1 MIAHMFQ
8 RSKREYTQQK
18 NAQFALRIVRFFVES
33 SHFHNNGKNHWAA
46 MRFLVEKFAQR
57 MLDFVLDE

>member
-8 RSKREYTQQK
+8 RRKGYLLNKKRIIRVA
-18 NAQFALRIVRFFVES
+18 NDAFFVES
-33 SHFHNNGKNHWAA
+33 LNFHNDGKNHWAT

-57 MLDFVLDE
+57 MFDFILDE

>member
-8 RSKREYTQQK
+8 RRKRQLTQQK
-18 NAQFALRIVRFFVES
+18 NAQSATRIVRFFVES
-33 SHFHNNGKNHWAA
+33 LYFHYDGKNHWAA

-57 MLDFVLDE
+57 MLDFIFDE